1 MMSYEPDISHR
12 IWQVVTAILVGKVVT
27 YGGVAKKL
35 DSAKQPAELA

>member
-1 MMSYEPDISHR
+1 MSYEPDINHR
-12 IWQVVTAILVGKVVT
+12 IWQVVTAIPKGTVVT